1 MNDEQLEKMA
11 REVDDI
17 LARLSIKYE
26 APPLILASIIVAR
39 LMLMN
44 DINMSGVDLRKL
56 LEEVSTTETLY
67 KETNTKE
74 LH

>member
-26 APPLILASIIVAR
+26 APPLILAYIIVAR

>member
-26 APPLILASIIVAR
+26 APPLILASIFVAR